1 MGTQACHSWDLA
13 GVSVIGDEGSFQLD
27 RSHLF
32 WVGPIRLRPLWP
44 LRLLQSRKEQTACP
58 VPRTCSPSFRFPRSI
73 LSTHLQVGSVE
84 SSGNTELRL
93 PHTHIACQAESPS
106 LTIFG
111 LQCTPQRPPHEG
123 NI

>member
-1 MGTQACHSWDLA
+1 MPRAAYVLPF
-13 GVSVIGDEGSFQLD
+13 VSV
-27 RSHLF
+27 
-32 WVGPIRLRPLWP
+32 
-44 LRLLQSRKEQTACP
+44 
-58 VPRTCSPSFRFPRSI
+58 PSEYPFD
-73 LSTHLQVGSVE
+73 HLQVGSVE